1 MVKCQ
6 ACLKSGKL
14 TLGCRLSAGI
24 SCSLLVGVA
33 GEGLVAKSFTLV
45 AAVGSSRIQEAIP
58 IREEVLRAQTVLKV
72 TVELRSIKPV

>member
-33 GEGLVAKSFTLV
+33 GEGLVAKSFTLLLQPQ
-45 AAVGSSRIQEAIP
+45 AYRP
-58 IREEVLRAQTVLKV
+58 LKKLFIKKLFILI
-72 TVELRSIKPV
+72 TILQGERS